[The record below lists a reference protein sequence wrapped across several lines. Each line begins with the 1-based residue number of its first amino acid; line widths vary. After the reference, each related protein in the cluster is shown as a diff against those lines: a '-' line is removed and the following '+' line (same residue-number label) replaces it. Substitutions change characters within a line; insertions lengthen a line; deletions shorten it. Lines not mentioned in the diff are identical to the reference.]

1 MQGSNVPK
9 LMDYHNLSRMAEFC
23 ATKGDYEAA
32 IDYYKRM
39 TEILPENGPSWTALG
54 HCYLLTEESHSA
66 FNAYQHALYSLDD
79 IKDPQLW
86 YGIGI
91 LYEKFESYEHAISA
105 LIAVLKMSPNF
116 YQKSEVLFK
125 LGTIFA
131 KTNQINEAINYF
143 QNSIVASTFTIKRKI
158 DTLLKIG
165 LLYEVKTDYAAAQR
179 SYEAALSL
187 NDHNYRVY
195 QHLAWCN
202 FLKGNINMAIENL
215 EKADRKLKGSTDT
228 LYI

>member
-1 MQGSNVPK
+1 
-9 LMDYHNLSRMAEFC
+9 
-23 ATKGDYEAA
+23 
-32 IDYYKRM
+32 
-39 TEILPENGPSWTALG
+39 
-54 HCYLLTEESHSA
+54 
-66 FNAYQHALYSLDD
+66 
-79 IKDPQLW
+79 
-86 YGIGI
+86 
-91 LYEKFESYEHAISA
+91 
-105 LIAVLKMSPNF
+105 MSPNF

-187 NDHNYRVY
+187 NEHNYRVY
-195 QHLAWCN
+195 QHLAWCH

-228 LYI
+228 LYIQGRCMLELNKHREAHYYFHEAARKAPNEAIFWASLAYYYYQEGKYKETFNNIIKATALKPELFEIWYNLGILYEKCKQPEEALIAYDRVL